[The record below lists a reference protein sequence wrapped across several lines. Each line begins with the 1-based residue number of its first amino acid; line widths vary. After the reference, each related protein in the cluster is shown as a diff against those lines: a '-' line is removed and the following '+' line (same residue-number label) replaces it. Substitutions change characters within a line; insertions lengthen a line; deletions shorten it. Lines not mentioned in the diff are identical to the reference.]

1 VRSLT
6 VLGSC
11 GAWPEANRACSGFL
25 IDYDGFRVVI
35 DLGFGA
41 ASRLLAVCPGGS
53 VDAVVITHEHPDHCV
68 DLNALFRARFYALP
82 RPGLIPLCCTPGVL
96 KRLSAIEPSPGLT
109 EVFAI
114 HDLPGSYEIGPL
126 HIMGIPLPHHVPNAG
141 VRITAP
147 GLTLAYTGD
156 TGPTPALID
165 LGRDA
170 DLFIVEATLR
180 GKPADPPYLTTARE
194 AGRWA
199 ALAGA
204 KQLLLT
210 HFWPGSDRSGYVAD
224 AREEFAGEVFAAEE
238 AMVLSLDRRG
248 DPHEPT

>member
-25 IDYDGFRVVI
+25 LDYDGFRVAL

-41 ASRLLAVCPGGS
+41 ASRLLALCPGGS

-68 DLNALFRARFYALP
+68 DLNALFRARFCAIP
-82 RPGLIPLCCTPGVL
+82 RPGLISLLCTPGVC
-96 KRLSAIEPSPGLT
+96 KRLSAIEPSPELT

-126 HIMGIPLPHHVPNAG
+126 RITGISLPHHVPNAG

-156 TGPTPALID
+156 TGPTPALVD
-165 LGRDA
+165 LGRNA
-170 DLFIVEATLR
+170 DLFLVEATLR

-204 KQLLLT
+204 GQLMLT
-210 HFWPGSDRSGYVAD
+210 HFWPGSDRSAYVAD
-224 AREEFAGEVFAAEE
+224 AREEFRGQVHAAEE
-238 AMVLSLDRRG
+238 GMALSL
-248 DPHEPT
+248 